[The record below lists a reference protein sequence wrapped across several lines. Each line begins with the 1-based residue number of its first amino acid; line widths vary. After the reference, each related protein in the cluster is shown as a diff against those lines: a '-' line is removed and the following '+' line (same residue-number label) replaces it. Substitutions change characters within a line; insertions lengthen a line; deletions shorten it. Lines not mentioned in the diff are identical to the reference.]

1 MRRQRFPV
9 MLAVK
14 ERKALE
20 ALAYHEGLSK
30 AAIIRR
36 LLRLEARKRG
46 LWPLDQ
52 PDARAREVQDG

>member
-1 MRRQRFPV
+1 

-52 PDARAREVQDG
+52 PDARARGVQDG